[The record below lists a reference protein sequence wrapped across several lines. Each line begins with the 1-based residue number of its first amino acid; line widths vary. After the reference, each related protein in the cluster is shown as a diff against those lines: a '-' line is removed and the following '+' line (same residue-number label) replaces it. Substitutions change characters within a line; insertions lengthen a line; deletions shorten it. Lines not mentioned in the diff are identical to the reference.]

1 MNEIITSARTIGIDN
16 SVDLSNGQ
24 ETQLMR
30 RTEGVLQV
38 VTTGAVV
45 AIEGTPINLDRLWAR
60 EHAFGYNHVLLTAMQ
75 QLAQRCC
82 NVEHV
87 VLLDDYTVVPCVSPD
102 EYLSRI
108 VARVDRVEMESS
120 FASRA
125 QEISDQI
132 GRKVRRSDWRPIDLI
147 TSSGRF
153 CCPLLDAAFQE
164 TKYVD
169 FNILIHPIE
178 YKHEQDEMR
187 AIILAARA
195 EMLPFTLV
203 NIFFK
208 GLNLNK
214 VFVTEPNGRTERVL

>member
-1 MNEIITSARTIGIDN
+1 MSEIITSAGTIGADN
-16 SVDLSNGQ
+16 GVSLSNGQ
-24 ETQLMR
+24 MLQLAR
-30 RTEGVLQV
+30 STEKVLQV
-38 VTTGAVV
+38 VTARAMV
-45 AIEGTPINLDRLWAR
+45 AIEGTPINLDRLWVR
-60 EHAFGYNHVLLTAMQ
+60 EHAFSYNYVLLTAMQ
-75 QLAQRCC
+75 LLEQRGCS
-82 NVEHV
+82 VEHV

-125 QEISDQI
+125 QEIVDQI
-132 GRKVRRSDWRPIDLI
+132 GRRVRRFDWRTIDLI

-208 GLNLNK
+208 GLDLNK

>member
-1 MNEIITSARTIGIDN
+1 MNEIITSAGTVAIDN

-24 ETQLMR
+24 EAQLMR
-30 RTEGVLQV
+30 RTKEVLRV
-38 VTTGAVV
+38 VTAGAVV

-75 QLAQRCC
+75 QLEQRYC

-87 VLLDDYTVVPCVSPD
+87 VLLDDYTVAPCVSPD

-120 FASRA
+120 FTSRA
-125 QEISDQI
+125 QEIVDQI
-132 GRKVRRSDWRPIDLI
+132 GRRVRRFDWRPIDLI
-147 TSSGRF
+147 TSRERF

-164 TKYVD
+164 TKHVD

-187 AIILAARA
+187 AIILAARS

-208 GLNLNK
+208 GLDLNK
-214 VFVTEPNGRTERVL
+214 AFITEQNGRTERVL